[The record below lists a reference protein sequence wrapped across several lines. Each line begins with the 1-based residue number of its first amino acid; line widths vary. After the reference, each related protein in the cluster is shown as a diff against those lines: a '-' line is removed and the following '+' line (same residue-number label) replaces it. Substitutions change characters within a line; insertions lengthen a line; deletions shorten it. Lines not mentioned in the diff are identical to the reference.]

1 MHTPPPTHT
10 HLFVALLQ
18 IDPDQVAQIDLE
30 VSLITTW
37 KDVQVTCPDSRLLSG
52 QGGDIKMGR

>member
-1 MHTPPPTHT
+1 MYV
-10 HLFVALLQ
+10 LLCILALPQ

-37 KDVQVTCPDSRLLSG
+37 KDVQVTCPDPRLLSG
-52 QGGDIKMGR
+52 PGGDIEIGR